1 MSIDATTSSLFVAG
15 TIWAALVLYVIGEFG
30 RSLRPSPSW
39 TRPVWILGSICYVCH
54 VISAFSLHHHWSHSA
69 AYVYTATTTYNFLGI
84 DSGLG
89 LWVNYVFT
97 AIWIGEGL
105 LPDRWGL
112 TVNRRLNRV
121 VRSVFL
127 FMIIN
132 GAVVFVAGPQRWFGL
147 LLVAALLT
155 IWWNDT
161 ETFSG

>member
-1 MSIDATTSSLFVAG
+1 M
-15 TIWAALVLYVIGEFG
+15 
-30 RSLRPSPSW
+30 
-39 TRPVWILGSICYVCH
+39 
-54 VISAFSLHHHWSHSA
+54 
-69 AYVYTATTTYNFLGI
+69 GI

-97 AIWIGEGL
+97 AVWVGEGL
-105 LPDRWGL
+105 LPGRWAV
-112 TVNRRLNRV
+112 TANRRFNHI

-147 LLVAALLT
+147 LLVTGLLT

-161 ETFSG
+161 RTTS